1 MDYLK
6 KQFKEKKE
14 LLMKKLSE
22 RLKKLK
28 KLEEDLLDR
37 SNGFTNRKRYCQD
50 LSLL

>member
-14 LLMKKLSE
+14 LVKKLSE

-37 SNGFTNRKRYCQD
+37 SNGFANRKR
-50 LSLL
+50 